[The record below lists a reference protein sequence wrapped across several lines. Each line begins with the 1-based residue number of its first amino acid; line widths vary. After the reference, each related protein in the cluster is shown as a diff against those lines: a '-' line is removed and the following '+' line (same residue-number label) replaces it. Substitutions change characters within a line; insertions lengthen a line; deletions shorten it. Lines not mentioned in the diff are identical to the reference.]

1 MAWAAQVDGMW
12 PTACSKHVVDVVGTG
27 MVCVGMDWGRG
38 EASPRAAI
46 VACANTPLPPLRAL
60 KRRARNA
67 LGFTHPLL
75 FSIRSAS
82 QILDRLFRAV
92 QPPFRSVY
100 KELHADRETGC

>member
-67 LGFTHPLL
+67 LGFTHPFLL
-75 FSIRSAS
+75 SIRSAP
-82 QILDRLFRAV
+82 QILDRLFRTV
-92 QPPFRSVY
+92 QPPFTVI
-100 KELHADRETGC
+100 KNAPTH